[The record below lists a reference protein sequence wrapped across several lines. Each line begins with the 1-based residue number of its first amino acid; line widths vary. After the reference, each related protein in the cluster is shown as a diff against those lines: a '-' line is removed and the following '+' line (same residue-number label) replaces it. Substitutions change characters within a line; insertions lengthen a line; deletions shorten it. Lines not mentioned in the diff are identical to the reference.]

1 MERALPVVA
10 KKPFLHSFRRGL
22 GKYFWPYLLI
32 LPSLVI
38 ILVFRLFPVLAGFA
52 ISFTNWSLLS
62 KPEFAALQNYTRL
75 FSDPVVPQVF
85 GNTLYYTALA
95 VPLNLILSLGIAL
108 ALNQK
113 IRGISVYRTAFYI
126 PVVSASVAVSMVW
139 VWLLSDYGIINT
151 ILANLGLNSINFLN
165 NPNLSLTTITIVDV
179 WKNLGFNVIIFL
191 AALQEVPEEYRDA
204 AKIDGAGNAGIFRYI
219 TLPLISPAIF
229 FTSVM
234 GIIGSLQ
241 AFDLVYNMSIRHQG
255 GPARSTSTVGFYI
268 WQNAF
273 PYSKMGY
280 AAALSFA
287 LMAILLIFTLV
298 QWRLRR
304 KWVFGEEE

>member
-1 MERALPVVA
+1 
-10 KKPFLHSFRRGL
+10 
-22 GKYFWPYLLI
+22 
-32 LPSLVI
+32 
-38 ILVFRLFPVLAGFA
+38 
-52 ISFTNWSLLS
+52 
-62 KPEFAALQNYTRL
+62 
-75 FSDPVVPQVF
+75 
-85 GNTLYYTALA
+85 
-95 VPLNLILSLGIAL
+95 
-108 ALNQK
+108 
-113 IRGISVYRTAFYI
+113 
-126 PVVSASVAVSMVW
+126 
-139 VWLLSDYGIINT
+139 
-151 ILANLGLNSINFLN
+151 
-165 NPNLSLTTITIVDV
+165 LSLTTITLVDV

-204 AKIDGAGNAGIFRYI
+204 AKIDGAGKAGIFRYI

-229 FTSVM
+229 FTTVM

-241 AFDLVYNMSIRHQG
+241 AFDLVYNMSSRHQG

-287 LMAILLIFTLV
+287 LMVILLIFTLI
-298 QWRLRR
+298 QWRLRN